1 MCKLG
6 FKAITIGVNVV
17 SFGINVFLVG
27 ANVYLA
33 VKEATSKDDEG
44 MKYDN
49 REF

>member
-17 SFGINVFLVG
+17 SFGINVVLVG

-33 VKEATSKDDEG
+33 VKEATSKGDKG
-44 MKYDN
+44 VKL
-49 REF
+49 